1 MVKQEKTRLEQDL
14 RVKEEELKLQFQ
26 KDLADEQDKL
36 QKLLEQYVT
45 DYRTNEGKVTVMI
58 DLDVT
63 GFCFS
68 WLLVISILGP
78 I

>member
-63 GFCFS
+63 GFCFY